1 MEQSEAPARLQGM
14 NKLKDAAHADE
25 KATHKVAE
33 ARDTWPVRVLGG
45 LSEGADQPPLVAL
58 SVATIALGAI
68 LRRPA
73 VARGGA
79 RMLASLALAT
89 GVKTLLKTGIDRTR
103 PVKAIAEGH
112 HIGKGT
118 GSDDTNLNS
127 FPSGHTAGAVAV
139 AQAAA
144 REIPAVALPAR
155 LTALAVGAIQM
166 PRGKHYVSDVL
177 VGAAIGWASEGAV
190 SAAVRLGTELWARRR
205 HGSVTEPVLPTPSE
219 EPSAPR

>member
-1 MEQSEAPARLQGM
+1 MS
-14 NKLKDAAHADE
+14 KLKNAAHADE
-25 KATHKVAE
+25 KATHKAAQ
-33 ARDTWPVRVLGG
+33 ARDTLPVRVLGG
-45 LSEGADQPPLVAL
+45 LSEGADQPPLIAL
-58 SVATIALGAI
+58 SLATIALGAL
-68 LRRPA
+68 LRKPA

-79 RMLASLALAT
+79 RMLASHALAT
-89 GVKTLLKTGIDRTR
+89 GIKTVLKSGIDRTR
-103 PVKAIAEGH
+103 PVKALAEGH

-144 REIPAVALPAR
+144 RDLPGIALPVR

-166 PRGKHYVSDVL
+166 PRGKHYISDVL

-190 SAAVRLGTELWARRR
+190 SAAVRLATDLWARRER
-205 HGSVTEPVLPTPSE
+205 GSVSEPVLQAADEAPA
-219 EPSAPR
+219 APR